1 MCIFIF
7 HFHTFAS
14 RPPADA
20 AAQPSTHS
28 HIPMAS
34 GADARNC
41 DARALRQTHRDTHA
55 VRAHQIPPSHH
66 HHVLTTQHVTP
77 RHTSSRPDPQPP
89 QAMQR
94 HRTTATAVPCAS
106 HTDSSD
112 HERTR
117 MVRAAHMQHAADTPT
132 TGTRNR
138 SSTQS
143 HSLHPWFEAL
153 RRTSSRV
160 VQALGR
166 IGAPSAQDT
175 HLRSTQYARQHDA
188 PDSADEQL
196 DAGECPEAT
205 SSGETSTRG
214 LHKPA
219 PRNARPWRRPSEAI
233 ERASAFL
240 YAIIAPGRQRPLT
253 TATPP
258 FRGGGCAGPPST

>member
-1 MCIFIF
+1 
-7 HFHTFAS
+7 
-14 RPPADA
+14 
-20 AAQPSTHS
+20 
-28 HIPMAS
+28 MAS

-41 DARALRQTHRDTHA
+41 DARALRPTNRDTHA

-89 QAMQR
+89 QAVQQ
-94 HRTTATAVPCAS
+94 HCTPTTAVPCTS
-106 HTDSSD
+106 HTDSYD

-117 MVRAAHMQHAADTPT
+117 VIRAAQRAADASTADT
-132 TGTRNR
+132 HSR

-166 IGAPSAQDT
+166 FGAPSAQDT
-175 HLRSTQYARQHDA
+175 PLRPAQYARQHDA
-188 PDSADEQL
+188 PDSADEKL
-196 DAGECPEAT
+196 DAGECPEEV

-214 LHKPA
+214 LPQ
-219 PRNARPWRRPSEAI
+219 AR
-233 ERASAFL
+233 
-240 YAIIAPGRQRPLT
+240 
-253 TATPP
+253 AT
-258 FRGGGCAGPPST
+258 